1 MPERIDPTFD
11 DAAFCSTPDSGLV
24 PTAVVIQTR
33 TNLAVKFLNDRARL
47 PEYATPGSACFDIFG
62 TADDVTIAPGEA
74 AVIGTGLAFEIPD
87 NHVMLVYSRSG
98 HGFRDGIRLANCT
111 GIIDSDYRGELKV
124 KLQYDGD
131 GRADWPRVGD
141 RVAQAMILP
150 IPEIEFEEV
159 EELAATARGDG
170 GFGSTGK

>member
-1 MPERIDPTFD
+1 MAKKP
-11 DAAFCSTPDSGLV
+11 
-24 PTAVVIQTR
+24 
-33 TNLAVKFLNDRARL
+33 VKVMVKRL
-47 PEYATPGSACFDIFG
+47 SDMAQLPKYATDGAGAFDIVATG
-62 TADDVTIAPGEA
+62 RDVDGDTATYS
-74 AVIGTGLAFEIPD
+74 TGLSFEIPQGY
-87 NHVMLVYSRSG
+87 VMKVYSRSG

-150 IPEIEFEEV
+150 IPDIEFEEV